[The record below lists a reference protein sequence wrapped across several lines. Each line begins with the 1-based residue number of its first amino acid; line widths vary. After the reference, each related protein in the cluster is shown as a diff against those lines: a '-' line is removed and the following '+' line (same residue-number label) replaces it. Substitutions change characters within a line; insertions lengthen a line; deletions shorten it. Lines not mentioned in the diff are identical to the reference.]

1 MRSDRLLSLL
11 LLLQARNPRS
21 ARELATLL
29 EVTPRTIYRDVD
41 ALSAAGVPVFAERG
55 SGGGIALPDGYRQS
69 LAHFSIDELHAL
81 FVASAQPL
89 HDLGVAGPGE
99 ALTKLAGALSDG
111 ARRDAAKARERVLL
125 DQNKWYRAA
134 QPGALLATLRAA
146 LWDDRRLRMRYR
158 DRSGTTSERIVEPLG
173 LVAKAGVWY
182 LVAREPDGEPRT
194 FRAERIVSVEELAER
209 FTRPADFDL
218 ERHWFASTAALE
230 RPIDAFEVTVR
241 VRADDTGPIGFWD
254 ATVLVDEGE
263 RKTYVVRF
271 PGEDAAL
278 FQIVAWGAR
287 VEVLEPTHLRAAA
300 CARAK
305 ELLALY
311 GD

>member
-41 ALSAAGVPVFAERG
+41 ALSAAGVPVYVERG
-55 SGGGIALPDGYRQS
+55 AGGGIALPDGYRQS

-89 HDLGVAGPGE
+89 HDLGFAGPAA
-99 ALTKLAGALSDG
+99 ALSKIEGALSDG

-125 DQNKWYRAA
+125 DQNKWNRAE
-134 QPGALLATLRAA
+134 QPGAVLAAVRRA

-158 DRSGTTSERIVEPLG
+158 DRVGTTSERVIEPLG

-182 LVAREPDGEPRT
+182 VVAREPKGELRT

-209 FTRPADFDL
+209 FVRPADFDL
-218 ERHWFASTAALE
+218 ERHWFAATAALE
-230 RPIDAFEVTVR
+230 RPTETFDVTVR
-241 VRADDTGPIGFWD
+241 VRADETGPVSYWE
-254 ATVLVDEGE
+254 ARLVSDEGE
-263 RKTYVVRF
+263 RKTYLVRF

-287 VEVLEPTHLRAAA
+287 AEVLEPASLRAAA
-300 CARAK
+300 ILRAK

-311 GD
+311 GG